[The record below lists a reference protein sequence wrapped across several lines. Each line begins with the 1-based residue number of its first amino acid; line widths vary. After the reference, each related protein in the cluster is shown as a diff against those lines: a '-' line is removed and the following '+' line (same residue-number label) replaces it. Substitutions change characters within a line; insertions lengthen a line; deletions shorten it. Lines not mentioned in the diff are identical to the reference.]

1 MIKRLVLRVDRIE
14 KETEKAV
21 AVKDTK
27 GYLVYLPKS
36 EIEIV
41 NGMREVSIHVPEWLA
56 KQKDTLEFVEE

>member
-56 KQKDTLEFVEE
+56 KQKDTLEFEEE

>member
-1 MIKRLVLRVDRIE
+1 MSKRLVLRVDRIE

-56 KQKDTLEFVEE
+56 KQKDTLEFEEE